1 MYAVVAPDGK
11 QHRVGV
17 GDTIEVDRVRAA
29 PEQGVE
35 LRPVLIVG
43 DDGSVSATPQQLGD
57 ATVRA
62 TVVEHFRG
70 SKVTAYMYHNKT
82 GFKRKTG
89 HRAERSRLRVES
101 IDA

>member
-1 MYAVVAPDGK
+1 MYAVVDADGK

-17 GDTIEVDRVRAA
+17 GDTVEVDRVHADSDQDVA
-29 PEQGVE
+29 

-62 TVVEHFRG
+62 TVLEHFRG
-70 SKVTAYMYHNKT
+70 PKVTAYMYHNKT

-89 HRAERSRLRVES
+89 HRSERTRLR
-101 IDA
+101 IDAIDA